1 MSEMKA
7 NEYWGE
13 KYPEG
18 LTGSITIDRKDIVK
32 YVTGWN
38 EYVKKYQNGGLSIFD
53 PIKNV
58 QDFIFDEFIKDYD
71 EGALGEADIGG
82 LTAYECRSYLTD
94 LTFKRRLNAC
104 MRGQKPFECHFRVKY
119 HHMNDWFAYYIVC
132 IEK

>member
-1 MSEMKA
+1 MSKMEA
-7 NEYWGE
+7 NVYWGE

-32 YVTGWN
+32 YVKEWN
-38 EYVKKYQNGGLSIFD
+38 EYVRKWKNKELSIFD

-58 QDFIFDEFIKDYD
+58 QDFIFDEFIEDYD
-71 EGALGEADIGG
+71 GDALGEAEIGG
-82 LTAYECRSYLTD
+82 LTAYECRSCLTD

-119 HHMNDWFAYYIVC
+119 DHMNEWFAYYTVC